1 MKVRT
6 IIYISVL
13 TMLTMNA
20 CSSGDEAGDSER
32 TVTYP
37 VEISVSEAGT
47 RATADTRA
55 TGDYTGTNLS
65 LSILYDAATS
75 GLTGTDSRTNV
86 RWDNIPHN
94 ASPLW
99 TQVSEGTNPMQWRN
113 TTDAASILS
122 YAPYQSI
129 TSTADLSALPFQVR
143 QHQEYGLDSSDFVSY
158 YNPAF
163 VPGSTVQKIP
173 ITFNHQLSKIT
184 IKLTS
189 DGKDVIPG
197 LGEKLTMDMLNEL
210 AQLKFSNIC
219 YKVTYD
225 LTSFLSQTQGSD
237 QFHPVTTLADTSHVY
252 AYVPDTEVKSEQTA
266 ILPPQTIKRG
276 TTFIQVLVND
286 EVNCK
291 HHIFIFQP
299 DADIDIKPG
308 KDYTLTLGLVG
319 SKLGLVTISV
329 KDWAEVVNSSTVIGR
344 KK

>member
-1 MKVRT
+1 
-6 IIYISVL
+6 
-13 TMLTMNA
+13 MLTMNS
-20 CSSGDEAGDSER
+20 CSGGDEAGDSER

-65 LSILYDAATS
+65 LSILYDASTS

-86 RWDNIPHN
+86 RWDNIPHD

-113 TTDAASILS
+113 TTDAAAILS

-173 ITFNHQLSKIT
+173 ITFNHQLCKLDIELVANDKDYIQGLDEVLTQQMLADLAQVKVSYVADKIT
-184 IKLTS
+184 
-189 DGKDVIPG
+189 
-197 LGEKLTMDMLNEL
+197 
-210 AQLKFSNIC
+210 
-219 YKVTYD
+219 YD
-225 LTSFLSQTQGSD
+225 AASFLTQTQGSD
-237 QFHPVTTLADTSHVY
+237 QFHPITTLADTTHLY
-252 AYVPDTEVKSEQTA
+252 AYVPDTANLAYQEL
-266 ILPPQTIKRG
+266 ILPPQTIRKDLP
-276 TTFIQVLVND
+276 FIQVLVND

-291 HHIFIFQP
+291 HHIFKYVPLQEF
-299 DADIDIKPG
+299 KLEPG
-308 KDYTLTLGLVG
+308 KEYTITLSLIAP
-319 SKLGLVTISV
+319 TISEV
-329 KDWAEVVNSSTVIGR
+329 TVTTKDWTKASHSTVDIGGKP
-344 KK
+344 KKGQ